1 MYSVHL
7 CKPSEQMVLKALTSY
22 MPQKLWKPFLGIRID
37 LNGGNSWEGQDKER
51 QPVTQ
56 LAWKYLFM
64 NSFCY
69 HNGDKVWMGI
79 GMLDYSIPTWPALI
93 CKGTRAHQKHTHIY
107 RGAKTHTHLQW
118 RKDTH
123 IHSIT
128 RVQRHT
134 HTRTLNY
141 KGAKTHTW
149 HVHIHR
155 HIYRRTSL
163 NEWIEEFD
171 VEQLG
176 KVKVRSGHCG

>member
-93 CKGTRAHQKHTHIY
+93 CKGTRVHQKHTHTFTGVQRHTHIY
-107 RGAKTHTHLQW
+107 SGAKTHTYTQLQGC
-118 RKDTH
+118 KD
-123 IHSIT
+123 
-128 RVQRHT
+128 T
-134 HTRTLNY
+134 HTRTHWI
-141 KGAKTHTW
+141 TRVPRHTLGM
-149 HVHIHR
+149 
-155 HIYRRTSL
+155 YTSTGIFTEGL
-163 NEWIEEFD
+163 
-171 VEQLG
+171 
-176 KVKVRSGHCG
+176 H